1 MAIILLITILTDLT
15 IQAGALDLDGILGI
29 GIFILDGTIIILIT
43 MVITTIHM
51 IIIMDMDTI
60 IITTMQGIMMDIT
73 EEMCIMEE
81 ELQQDH
87 MLEPLRTQRTEVQ
100 TQM

>member
-51 IIIMDMDTI
+51 IIIMGIMVMDI
-60 IITTMQGIMMDIT
+60 IITMQGIMMDILEYQVI
-73 EEMCIMEE
+73 EEQED
-81 ELQQDH
+81 QQAIKQE
-87 MLEPLRTQRTEVQ
+87 MLEIHI
-100 TQM
+100 

>member
-60 IITTMQGIMMDIT
+60 IITTMQGIMMDILEYQVI
-73 EEMCIMEE
+73 EEQED
-81 ELQQDH
+81 QQAIKQE
-87 MLEPLRTQRTEVQ
+87 MLEIHI
-100 TQM
+100 